1 MKDNELKHTISL
13 DIEVGTDGWI
23 RCNYILDNVYNMWI
37 MGENLVI
44 KYFGSDPKNRF
55 VKVIPIEN
63 IVRLCYERNR

>member
-44 KYFGSDPKNRF
+44 KYFGSDPKKQVCEGHSNREHCSF
-55 VKVIPIEN
+55 V
-63 IVRLCYERNR
+63 L